1 MSMRR
6 RSFLRASSSATSC
19 WTYSGDRL
27 CWRRKISASAAAESV
42 GAATGSLTAHSQYA
56 AVFDLFTDA
65 HINGTQYSWFPSIF
79 YLAYLLAEYPWSY
92 LAQKTQL
99 AKVAGVCIMMWGS
112 VLMLTAAS
120 HDFIGMTVC
129 GFLLGVFEAPITT
142 FFVMIVAICT
152 ISARRFSVDEKA
164 ALIGRARLAR
174 TGVISHK
181 IRLYQIW
188 EALLDPQI
196 HLLFLFMLLNATIN
210 GCVANFGKL
219 IIKGV
224 VSDPFK
230 TVLLGIPQGAFS
242 VFWILSGTFL
252 ASRFKNVNT
261 LVMPLYLV
269 PTVVGVLMMWLMDR
283 KAQAVG
289 VLFGYYLCGSF
300 VASLVLCMQMP
311 AMNIG
316 GYTKRMTGTAAV
328 FLAIC
333 VGNIVGLH
341 AFLDEEAP
349 TYATGCKVIL
359 GCCAGQLVVA
369 MMLRWLLISR
379 NKQRDAMAED
389 SVSATAKMGEIDAA
403 VVEVTDQTDFEN
415 LKFRYVR

>member
-1 MSMRR
+1 MTETSD
-6 RSFLRASSSATSC
+6 SKLATDTAAKASDGASILASNDGSATVDDKLDEAEIFLRQHNLSPEYVQQLKLLRRIDMTVLPLLC
-19 WTYSGDRL
+19 VTYMLQYVDKQALS
-27 CWRRKISASAAAESV
+27 
-42 GAATGSLTAHSQYA
+42 YA

-79 YLAYLLAEYPWSY
+79 YLAYLLAEYPLELLGAKDAARQSRWR
-92 LAQKTQL
+92 LHQL
-99 AKVAGVCIMMWGS
+99 WGS

-120 HDFIGMTVC
+120 HDFIGMA
-129 GFLLGVFEAPITT
+129 APITT
-142 FFVMIVAICT
+142 FLSDNGLGSMVGGILTYGIGQRIGGGFPVWKSIFLMLGGVTAI
-152 ISARRFSVDEKA
+152 ISARRFSPQNPNVPNLGGPTRPA
-164 ALIGRARLAR
+164 NPPAL
-174 TGVISHK
+174 
-181 IRLYQIW
+181 
-188 EALLDPQI
+188 
-196 HLLFLFMLLNATIN
+196 FFMLLNATIN
-210 GCVANFGKL
+210 GGVANFGKL

-269 PTVVGVLMMWLMDR
+269 PTVVGVLDT
-283 KAQAVG
+283 QAVG

-300 VASLVLCMQMP
+300 VTSLVLCMQMP
-311 AMNIG
+311 AMNLG
-316 GYTKRMTGTAAV
+316 GYTKRMTGTRGCRS

-333 VGNIVGLH
+333 VGNI
-341 AFLDEEAP
+341 
-349 TYATGCKVIL
+349 VIL

-379 NKQRDAMAED
+379 NKQ
-389 SVSATAKMGEIDAA
+389 SVSGH
-403 VVEVTDQTDFEN
+403 
-415 LKFRYVR
+415 R